1 MIEVTLEE
9 LASDVKEATIN
20 YWFYEEGDSV
30 EEGEDLV
37 EVIVEGNALKLAA
50 PCSGI
55 LNEVYFTEGDSV
67 SAGDVL
73 CEIEE
78 NKEG

>member
-1 MIEVTLEE
+1 MIEVTLEQ

-37 EVIVEGNALKLAA
+37 EVIVEGTAMKFTA

-55 LNEVYFTEGDSV
+55 LDEVYFTEGDSV
-67 SAGDVL
+67 SSGDVL
-73 CEIEE
+73 FQIEE
-78 NKEG
+78 NKET